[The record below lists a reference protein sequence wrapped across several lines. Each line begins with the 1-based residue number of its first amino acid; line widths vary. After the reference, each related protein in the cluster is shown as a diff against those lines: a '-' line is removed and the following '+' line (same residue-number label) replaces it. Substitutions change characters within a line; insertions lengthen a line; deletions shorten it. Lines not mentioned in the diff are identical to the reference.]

1 MEKVLLIDGNSLVYR
16 AYFALREADM
26 RTSAGQSTGAI
37 HGFSSMLINLIKDQ
51 KPDGIAVA
59 FDLPAP
65 TFRHKKIP
73 TYKAGREK
81 APDEL
86 YEQLE
91 LIKNVLPDLGDRK
104 SVV

>member
-26 RTSAGQSTGAI
+26 RTSAGQATGAI
-37 HGFSSMLINLIKDQ
+37 HGFSTMLINLIKDQ
-51 KPDGIAVA
+51 EPEGIAVA

-65 TFRHKKIP
+65 TFRHEKIP

-81 APDEL
+81 APDDL
-86 YEQLE
+86 YEQLA
-91 LIKNVLPDLGDRK
+91 LV
-104 SVV
+104 